1 MVMEVVVGDNQRSRR
16 WLAGYADHCP
26 RGMMTDESTNQRMP
40 WIQDNRDK
48 YTGQQLLGYIFL
60 LRFGIRLN
68 RSDRGDVEVRL
79 K

>member
-40 WIQDNRDK
+40 WIKDSREQT
-48 YTGQQLLGYIFL
+48 YQSGAAGLYIAFA
-60 LRFGIRLN
+60 FWDQPEQIR
-68 RSDRGDVEVRL
+68 
-79 K
+79 